1 MEALPILVFLIVGL
15 LVLGLVAMQFG
26 VDTRD
31 AFVDDRRR

>member
-1 MEALPILVFLIVGL
+1 MEALPIIVLFIAGL
-15 LVLGLVAMQFG
+15 FALGLAAMQFG